1 MKTTLLKKIKERFEI
16 IPRMDDTDDVLR
28 VWDRREMAMDYYYG
42 INDFVERTYSKIY
55 LTNPFLKF
63 FDRQINTTNKKRKR
77 GMELDVYY
85 SAKSAGKIYDKMKS
99 LTLDKT
105 AFLEAF
111 KGNTQVKDD
120 EPTGEIVKGG
130 KP

>member
-28 VWDRREMAMDYYYG
+28 AWDRQEMAMDYYYG

-99 LTLDKT
+99 LTLDK
-105 AFLEAF
+105 ASFIGDN
-111 KGNTQVKDD
+111 KVPDD
-120 EPTGEIVKGG
+120 FG
-130 KP
+130 